1 MTRFPVQA
9 LILAAGKG
17 TRMKSARPKVLH
29 PVLGVPLLEHV
40 FRAVHAVG
48 ADPVTV
54 VVGHGAEE
62 VEAAFAGR
70 GLQFVRQD
78 PPLGT
83 GHAVQSARQKIAARP
98 EGTVLVV
105 NGDLPLLRAE
115 TLAALLQDHRT
126 ARPAA
131 TLLTAVLPDPGA
143 YGRVVRDAAGEVRAI
158 VEAKDATAEERA
170 IHEINVGIYAF
181 DPAALL
187 DVLGGLQPQNAQGEY
202 YLTDVV
208 GLLRTAGRTV
218 RAVAAGDPREGLGA
232 NTHAELA
239 EAAKVLRGRR
249 TLELMNA
256 GVSIEDPDTT
266 HVGLDVTVEADVVLR
281 AFTVLEGLTI
291 VRSGASVGPYARLVD
306 VELGRGAQVL
316 DHCLLRQCVV
326 GPGASIGP
334 FAHIRPET
342 RIGARAKVGN
352 FVELKKTDLGE
363 GSKAPH
369 LSYVGDAKVGPG
381 VNIGA
386 GTITCNYD
394 GTNKHVTRIE
404 AGAFI
409 GSDTTLVAPV
419 TVGEGAYVAAGSAIT
434 EDVPPGALALGRA
447 RQHVKPG
454 WAQARRAR
462 QQARSE
468 GERAPAAAASG
479 GAKGPGRGDAH

>member
-1 MTRFPVQA
+1 
-9 LILAAGKG
+9 
-17 TRMKSARPKVLH
+17 
-29 PVLGVPLLEHV
+29 
-40 FRAVHAVG
+40 
-48 ADPVTV
+48 
-54 VVGHGAEE
+54 
-62 VEAAFAGR
+62 
-70 GLQFVRQD
+70 
-78 PPLGT
+78 
-83 GHAVQSARQKIAARP
+83 
-98 EGTVLVV
+98 
-105 NGDLPLLRAE
+105 
-115 TLAALLQDHRT
+115 
-126 ARPAA
+126 
-131 TLLTAVLPDPGA
+131 
-143 YGRVVRDAAGEVRAI
+143 
-158 VEAKDATAEERA
+158 
-170 IHEINVGIYAF
+170 
-181 DPAALL
+181 
-187 DVLGGLQPQNAQGEY
+187 
-202 YLTDVV
+202 
-208 GLLRTAGRTV
+208 
-218 RAVAAGDPREGLGA
+218 
-232 NTHAELA
+232 
-239 EAAKVLRGRR
+239 
-249 TLELMNA
+249 
-256 GVSIEDPDTT
+256 
-266 HVGLDVTVEADVVLR
+266 
-281 AFTVLEGLTI
+281 
-291 VRSGASVGPYARLVD
+291 
-306 VELGRGAQVL
+306 
-316 DHCLLRQCVV
+316 V

-462 QQARSE
+462 QQARSGE